1 MNAPPVR
8 IAGKNEHIDKR
19 LGKGGEGDVYALVG
33 RADRAVKIYKAE
45 LRRSRE
51 SKVRAMVEGRLADA
65 TTLVAFPSEIV
76 TDSSGNFAGFSMRL
90 VSGYRPLHE
99 LYSPKSRKIQFPKA
113 DYRFLVRV
121 AQNVARAVATVHQ
134 AGCIIG
140 DLNHS
145 GVLVAQD
152 ATVALIDADSFQ
164 FSLNGQSY
172 PCVVGMED
180 FTPPELHGISFSS
193 VKRTQA
199 HDNFGLAVAIFQLL
213 VMGKHPYSGR
223 FSGADL
229 SLGQSIAQN
238 RFAFSVERRNDT
250 RTTPPPG
257 SVLLADF
264 PPLVAAAFESAFGLA
279 AASRPDPVAWVS
291 LLQGL
296 EAGLRQCANVST
308 HYFPSAAGSCLW
320 CRLASQSG
328 FEMFPLGL
336 VVGNVPTAGPF
347 DLDAVWAAIKAVRI
361 PRPEEVLSTWSGNV
375 ATPSAAVKHAKNN
388 GQKKAIYGV
397 LALLAA
403 IIGFI
408 NVPLLGLLWGGLGLF
423 GLVALLTKAKVD
435 PAPFLKSYVDADSR
449 VRLLSMAY
457 LQRIGLKEIFVLR
470 AELEDCVSRYRQ
482 VEGDLAQVLI
492 KLKSTRE
499 ARQRIDFLDRFLIRR
514 ATIPGIGPAKTATLA
529 SFGIETAADITA
541 SAVRAVPGFGEAL
554 TGKMLA
560 WRQSHEA
567 KFRYNT
573 SSDPS
578 DVQAESAA
586 RSASAAKQI
595 DLQKK
600 LRSGLAAL
608 QVAAPRCVSARS
620 APDQSFLQA
629 LSDRAKAQQDCT
641 ALGIKVPSPA
651 VVTIEIPKKP
661 IVQSSRN
668 QATATPAHSSAI
680 GPAVSSASNSC
691 PVCGASMIR
700 RTARKGKRAGTK
712 FWGCSKYP
720 SCKGTRG

>member
-1 MNAPPVR
+1 
-8 IAGKNEHIDKR
+8 
-19 LGKGGEGDVYALVG
+19 
-33 RADRAVKIYKAE
+33 
-45 LRRSRE
+45 
-51 SKVRAMVEGRLADA
+51 
-65 TTLVAFPSEIV
+65 
-76 TDSSGNFAGFSMRL
+76 
-90 VSGYRPLHE
+90 
-99 LYSPKSRKIQFPKA
+99 
-113 DYRFLVRV
+113 
-121 AQNVARAVATVHQ
+121 
-134 AGCIIG
+134 
-140 DLNHS
+140 
-145 GVLVAQD
+145 
-152 ATVALIDADSFQ
+152 
-164 FSLNGQSY
+164 
-172 PCVVGMED
+172 
-180 FTPPELHGISFSS
+180 
-193 VKRTQA
+193 
-199 HDNFGLAVAIFQLL
+199 
-213 VMGKHPYSGR
+213 
-223 FSGADL
+223 
-229 SLGQSIAQN
+229 
-238 RFAFSVERRNDT
+238 
-250 RTTPPPG
+250 
-257 SVLLADF
+257 
-264 PPLVAAAFESAFGLA
+264 
-279 AASRPDPVAWVS
+279 
-291 LLQGL
+291 
-296 EAGLRQCANVST
+296 
-308 HYFPSAAGSCLW
+308 
-320 CRLASQSG
+320 
-328 FEMFPLGL
+328 MFPLGV

-361 PRPEEVLSTWSGNV
+361 PRPEEVLPTWSGNV
-375 ATPSAAVKHAKNN
+375 ATPSAAVTHAKNN

-408 NVPLLGLLWGGLGLF
+408 NVPLLGILWGGLGLF
-423 GLVALLTKAKVD
+423 GLFALLTKAKVD

-449 VRLLSMAY
+449 VRLLSMAH

-482 VEGDLAQVLI
+482 VEADLAQVLI

-514 ATIPGIGPAKTATLA
+514 ATIPGIGPAKTATLT

-586 RSASAAKQI
+586 RSASVAKQI

-629 LSDRAKAQQDCT
+629 LSDRAIAQQDCT

-651 VVTIEIPKKP
+651 VVTIEIPKRA

-668 QATATPAHSSAI
+668 QATATPARSSAI
-680 GPAVSSASNSC
+680 GPTVSSASNSC